1 MPRPPLPIGSW
12 GKITRTAL
20 AAVEHDGKTHQVALT
35 GFEGKFYR
43 VGDKDRKH
51 PMPAAVW
58 VAKARVR
65 DLDGVTRLVE
75 RAGKSGAAAE
85 RNLVQ
90 HLTERTAPVM
100 EDLKPGSRLS
110 LLWEMFEAHLISEN
124 RASATMTRYRYV
136 SAYIIKGL
144 GNVRIQEAT
153 TQRLDGFV
161 QALKTNHGASVAKS
175 ARVVL
180 SGMFG
185 LAVRYGATDRNPIRD
200 VGTIKMESKQA
211 RALSIDQLNGIL
223 DAMRSSQ
230 VVLNPKNKITPNQ
243 TISEY
248 CSAADLKDVV
258 TMFAATACR
267 ISEVLGIRWSDID
280 LDGKTVSI
288 NGKVN
293 RIPGGGLVRED
304 VTKTKAGQRVLALPG
319 FALAMLMRR
328 QVEAFGNVHDVVFPS
343 TTGNLRDPNGV
354 GKQWRKVRT
363 ALGMDW
369 VTSHTFRKTV
379 ATVLDA
385 EGLSARV
392 GADQLGHA
400 QISMTQDVYMGR
412 GVVHT
417 EVADALNRVI
427 KS

>member
-1 MPRPPLPIGSW
+1 MIRGATRRAETMPRPPLPIGSW
-12 GKITRTAL
+12 GKITRSQDAR
-20 AAVEHDGKTHQVALT
+20 G
-35 GFEGKFYR
+35 G
-43 VGDKDRKH
+43 
-51 PMPAAVW
+51 W

-90 HLTERTAPVM
+90 HLTERTVPVM
-100 EDLKPGSRLS
+100 DDLKPNSRLT
-110 LLWEMFEAHLISEN
+110 LLWEMFEAHLISED

-136 SAYIIKGL
+136 STYILNGL

-153 TQRLDGFV
+153 TQRLDGFI

-211 RALSIDQLNGIL
+211 RALSIDELRGIL
-223 DAMRSSQ
+223 DAMRRSPK
-230 VVLNPKNKITPNQ
+230 VLNRDNKLTPGQ
-243 TISEY
+243 TLSQY
-248 CSAADLKDVV
+248 CTAADLTDVV
-258 TMFAATACR
+258 TMFAATGAR

-280 LDGKTVSI
+280 FTAKTVSI
-288 NGKVN
+288 SGKVN
-293 RIPGGGLVRED
+293 RLPQAGMVRESF
-304 VTKTKAGQRVLALPG
+304 TKTKAGMRVLPLPD
-319 FALAMLMRR
+319 FAVAMLMAR
-328 QVEAFGNVHDVVFPS
+328 QMEADGNIHDVVFPS
-343 TTGNLRDPNGV
+343 TAGSLRDPSAV
-354 GKQWRKVRT
+354 SKQWRTVRT

-369 VTSHTFRKTV
+369 VTTHTFRKTL
-379 ATVLDA
+379 ATLLDGQ
-385 EGLSARV
+385 GLSARI

-400 QISMTQDVYMGR
+400 QVSMTQDVYMGR
-412 GVVHT
+412 GTVHT
-417 EVADALNRVI
+417 EVAEALDRMI
-427 KS
+427 R